1 MIFGHRIKES
11 PPRFKMTNHCR
22 VGRTSGGKLLSC
34 LQKVDAGEKLSFEC
48 WESIVETYDLDY
60 L

>member
-11 PPRFKMTNHCR
+11 PPRFQMMNHSR
-22 VGRTSGGKLLSC
+22 VGRTNGGKLLFL
-34 LQKVDAGEKLSFEC
+34 LQKVDAGEKVSFEC